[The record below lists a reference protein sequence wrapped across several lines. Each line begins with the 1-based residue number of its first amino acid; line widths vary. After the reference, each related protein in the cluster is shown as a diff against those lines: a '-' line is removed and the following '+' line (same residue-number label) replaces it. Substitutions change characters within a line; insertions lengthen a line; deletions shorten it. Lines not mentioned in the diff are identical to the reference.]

1 MDPGF
6 RSPLIDFFRRGEV
19 ARDVRLLAAQGALA
33 PRAQEQIA
41 LLVLLS
47 DDSDPEVRQATAETL
62 EALPLSPLRAFLARH
77 DTPPEIVAFFAA
89 QGVEPLPGAAA
100 APAAPPI
107 APPAPAEA
115 VAAASPDTGPAPLPH
130 EPLLDEPLL
139 DMSEPLLDTLSELPE
154 DPGPADPEHK
164 MLSSL
169 SVLDRMKL
177 AMKGTREQRSVLV
190 RDSNKLVSAAVMSS
204 PKLNEAEIEAF
215 TKMGNVSE
223 DVMRIIGTNR
233 SWTKNYGI
241 ILGLCKHPKTPPAI
255 AMSFVQ
261 RLNEKDLKAISTDR
275 NAKDGMRLLAKKM
288 LSKGK
293 A

>member
-47 DDSDPEVRQATAETL
+47 DDSDPEVRQATADTL
-62 EALPLSPLRAFLARH
+62 EALPLQPLRTFLARH
-77 DTPPEIVAFFAA
+77 DTPREIVAFFASH
-89 QGVEPLPGAAA
+89 GVEPLPGGAA
-100 APAAPPI
+100 APAP
-107 APPAPAEA
+107 
-115 VAAASPDTGPAPLPH
+115 AAAEPQPVAEPAAAAAEPAPAPLPH

-177 AMKGTREQRSVLV
+177 AMKGTREQRAVLV
-190 RDSNKLVSAAVMSS
+190 RDSNKLVSAAVLSS
-204 PKLNEAEIEAF
+204 PKINEAEIEAF

-233 SWTKNYGI
+233 SWTKNYGVV
-241 ILGLCKHPKTPPAI
+241 LGVCKHPKTPPAI

-288 LSKGK
+288 LTKGK
-293 A
+293 G